1 MKLLTIRIEDEDYD
15 RLRELCRRAGIPLS
29 VATRDALR
37 SYERVLQRLAEVREG
52 A

>member
-1 MKLLTIRIEDEDYD
+1 MKLLTIRIEDGEYD
-15 RLRELCRRAGIPLS
+15 RLRELCRRAGVPLA

-37 SYERVLQRLAEVREG
+37 SYEKVLQRLAEVREG